1 MLNDL
6 NNYRV
11 LYIPFGGLAGCWLY
25 HGLYN
30 KFQSIFKL
38 NILDYNFYME
48 EYDTIPENTNFG
60 IKVNVI
66 KNLLDSHNINYLTST
81 QEVSRQI
88 DLIELLNDG
97 TVYIDCQASK
107 DQIQKLNKNN
117 KEMRSVKEIL

>member
-38 NILDYNFYME
+38 NILDYNFYINIGTLIGLSIGTAR
-48 EYDTIPENTNFG
+48 YYSSKP
-60 IKVNVI
+60 
-66 KNLLDSHNINYLTST
+66 LLY
-81 QEVSRQI
+81 
-88 DLIELLNDG
+88 
-97 TVYIDCQASK
+97 YIT
-107 DQIQKLNKNN
+107 
-117 KEMRSVKEIL
+117 EF

>member
-38 NILDYNFYME
+38 KKLSFHWLECLLNFSFIKHSINKDEIKEKNLPHTYIQKNILKS
-48 EYDTIPENTNFG
+48 I
-60 IKVNVI
+60 
-66 KNLLDSHNINYLTST
+66 
-81 QEVSRQI
+81 
-88 DLIELLNDG
+88 
-97 TVYIDCQASK
+97 A
-107 DQIQKLNKNN
+107 
-117 KEMRSVKEIL
+117 